1 MQMTKTDRPKS
12 SRRPPPAFKRQSNNK
27 RGSMEDRLAGILK
40 DLARVLIS
48 NGYGISGLNRL
59 AKRAYFEA
67 ALDLDLAAGRRK
79 NNARIA
85 AATGLTRP
93 EVSRMSRESMEIA
106 VTAPVNR
113 AQRICMAWTSDRA
126 YSDPSGNP
134 SVLPFSGKVK
144 SFERLVKDYSGDI
157 PVRAMFSEMLRLK
170 MVRRD
175 ISNNVQL
182 VRSWIPVSRQT
193 TVTLRA
199 LSPWVSFLSQTSENE
214 LAKLNA
220 DSMQVVLNFPTM
232 PGLFAAV
239 RELQRRA
246 SAFVDGIHELDGK
259 KESRP
264 GFKLEVSLALG
275 TRVPSL
281 DCQTKRLRGRGN
293 G

>member
-1 MQMTKTDRPKS
+1 MSKISRPKN
-12 SRRPPPAFKRQSNNK
+12 SRRGSSAFKSQSSNR
-27 RGSMEDRLAGILK
+27 RGSMENLLAGILR
-40 DLARVLIS
+40 DLAKVLVS

-67 ALDLDLAAGRRK
+67 ALDLDLAAGRK
-79 NNARIA
+79 NHARIA
-85 AATGLTRP
+85 AATGLTRA
-93 EVSRMSRESMEIA
+93 EVSRMSRESVDIA

-126 YSDPSGNP
+126 YSNPAGNP
-134 SVLPFSGKVK
+134 SVLPFSGKVG

-157 PVRAMFSEMLRLK
+157 PVRAMFSEMRRLK

-193 TVTLRA
+193 TVSLRA
-199 LSPWVSFLSQTSENE
+199 LSQWVSFLSPASENE
-214 LAKLNA
+214 LAELNA
-220 DSMQVVLNFPTM
+220 NSIEVALNFQTM
-232 PGLFAAV
+232 PELFAAV

-246 SAFVDGIHELDGK
+246 SAFVDGIHELDGGK
-259 KESRP
+259 KARP
-264 GFKLEVSLALG
+264 SFKLEVSLALA

-281 DCQTKRLRGRGN
+281 DCHPKKLQG
-293 G
+293 

>member
-1 MQMTKTDRPKS
+1 L
-12 SRRPPPAFKRQSNNK
+12 
-27 RGSMEDRLAGILK
+27 GGILK
-40 DLARVLIS
+40 DLAKVLIS

-85 AATGLTRP
+85 AATGLTRT
-93 EVSRMSRESMEIA
+93 EVSRMSRESTDIA

-134 SVLPFSGKVK
+134 SVLPFSGKVG
-144 SFERLVKDYSGDI
+144 SFKRLVEDYSGDI

-182 VRSWIPVSRQT
+182 IRSWVPVSRQT

-199 LSPWVSFLSQTSENE
+199 LSPWVNFLSQTSVNE
-214 LAKLNA
+214 FAEMNA
-220 DSMQVVLNFPTM
+220 NSVQVALNFQSM
-232 PGLFAAV
+232 PELFAAV

-259 KESRP
+259 KKSRL

-281 DCQTKRLRGRGN
+281 NCQPKRLQGRGN

>member
-1 MQMTKTDRPKS
+1 M
-12 SRRPPPAFKRQSNNK
+12 KRQSNNR
-27 RGSMEDRLAGILK
+27 RGSMENRLAGILK
-40 DLARVLIS
+40 DLAKVLVS

-85 AATGLTRP
+85 AATGLTRT
-93 EVSRMSRESMEIA
+93 EVSRMSRESVDNT
-106 VTAPVNR
+106 VTAPANR

-126 YSDPSGNP
+126 YSNPRGNP
-134 SVLPFSGKVK
+134 SVLPFSGKVG

-157 PVRAMFSEMLRLK
+157 PVQAMFSEMRRLK

-175 ISNNVQL
+175 IDNNVQL
-182 VRSWIPVSRQT
+182 VRSSIPVSRQT

-214 LAKLNA
+214 RAELNA
-220 DSMQVVLNFPTM
+220 NSIEVALNFQTIPE
-232 PGLFAAV
+232 LFAAV

-246 SAFVDGIHELDGK
+246 SAFVDGIHELDGGK
-259 KESRP
+259 KARP
-264 GFKLEVSLALG
+264 SFKLEVSLALA

-281 DCQTKRLRGRGN
+281 DCHPKKLQG
-293 G
+293 